1 MLVHRYGFETLIN
14 VSIGVGD
21 ETQEKKLKMRRKKKK
36 KGLLTEGAGEGKEIY
51 IVAWHA
57 KMSTKN
63 DHQNIKDKHLKKSW
77 QQDAFPTEREL
88 LNRSGYT
95 HITWYY
101 GISKMMF

>member
-1 MLVHRYGFETLIN
+1 MLVHKYGVETLIK

-21 ETQEKKLKMRRKKKK
+21 KTQEKELKMRRKKKK
-36 KGLLTEGAGEGKEIY
+36 NGLPTEEAGEGKEIY

-57 KMSTKN
+57 KTPTKN

-77 QQDAFPTEREL
+77 QQDASPTEREL
-88 LNRSGYT
+88 LNRSGCT
-95 HITWYY
+95 HIMQYS

>member
-1 MLVHRYGFETLIN
+1 MLVHKYGVETLIK

-21 ETQEKKLKMRRKKKK
+21 KTQEKELKMRRKKKK
-36 KGLLTEGAGEGKEIY
+36 KGLPTEEAGEGKEIY

-57 KMSTKN
+57 KMPTEN

-88 LNRSGYT
+88 LNRSGCI
-95 HITWYY
+95 HIMQYS

>member
-1 MLVHRYGFETLIN
+1 MHKCGVETLIK

-21 ETQEKKLKMRRKKKK
+21 KTQEKELKMRRKKKK

-51 IVAWHA
+51 VVAWHA
-57 KMSTKN
+57 KN
-63 DHQNIKDKHLKKSW
+63 QNIKDKHLKKSW

-88 LNRSGYT
+88 LNRSGHN
-95 HITWYY
+95 HIMRYY